1 MSWLSRVRNG
11 IQGLTKRQHADNLW
25 HKCTKCAAMV
35 FTKEWEDN
43 VYVCPRCDHHD
54 RIGPKAKPLIAR
66 LKAMGGG
73 TTPLSRSQ

>member
-25 HKCTKCAAMV
+25 HKCAKCDTMV

-43 VYVCPRCDHHD
+43 NFVCPRCEPSPRRYSLLEEKHGLVRASTEWS
-54 RIGPKAKPLIAR
+54 RIR
-66 LKAMGGG
+66 
-73 TTPLSRSQ
+73 